1 MTEYQTPADMLDA
14 DEEDFDGESEYDADC
29 GLSARALRELRS
41 YWTDEDCA
49 VIEDSNLR
57 LLGHSDRNVQIPPPS
72 SLPAS
77 ASMQPDRQVL
87 WLLLFCL
94 QQGRDIAGYPLSWWS
109 GQLDHIDPVDRR
121 YTLGNIQLL
130 EGSLNGFKGKLT
142 QIEFAEKLL
151 TFGVI
156 SENQTEEIVRQHK
169 HRLADPIGFLNWQL
183 NEARSVLADSDSE
196 SGGSSYTTAG
206 R

>member
-1 MTEYQTPADMLDA
+1 M
-14 DEEDFDGESEYDADC
+14 
-29 GLSARALRELRS
+29 
-41 YWTDEDCA
+41 
-49 VIEDSNLR
+49 
-57 LLGHSDRNVQIPPPS
+57 
-72 SLPAS
+72 
-77 ASMQPDRQVL
+77 
-87 WLLLFCL
+87 LLFCL